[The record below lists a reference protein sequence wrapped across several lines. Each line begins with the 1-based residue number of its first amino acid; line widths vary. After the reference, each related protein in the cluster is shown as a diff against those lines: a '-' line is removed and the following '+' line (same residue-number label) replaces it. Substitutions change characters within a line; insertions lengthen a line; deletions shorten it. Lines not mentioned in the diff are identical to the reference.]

1 MTDLTTRTFDAVLF
15 DNDGTLVDSSAS
27 AERAWIAWGTEYD
40 VDITSLHGL
49 HGVPAAAIIAERAP
63 GLDQAAAL
71 QRIIDLETADV
82 DDVTA
87 LPGAADALA
96 ALGARATIA
105 TSATRDL
112 AVRRLEA
119 VGLPV
124 PPDLVTVEEISRGK
138 PDPEPYLLAAERM
151 GADPARCLVV
161 EDAPSGLASARAA
174 GMASLAVTTTN
185 AADDLDDDL
194 VVPDLSAVR
203 FIVDD
208 DGVRLTLVQP

>member
-27 AERAWIAWGTEYD
+27 AERAWIAWGAEYG